1 MTAIII
7 TPFLPDA
14 LRRDNSRYD
23 GIMLLEQSR
32 TALQAHADATA
43 ADNAQLSR
51 DLLQLRSELA
61 AMAHS

>member
-1 MTAIII
+1 V
-7 TPFLPDA
+7 
-14 LRRDNSRYD
+14 
-23 GIMLLEQSR
+23 
-32 TALQAHADATA
+32 HADATA